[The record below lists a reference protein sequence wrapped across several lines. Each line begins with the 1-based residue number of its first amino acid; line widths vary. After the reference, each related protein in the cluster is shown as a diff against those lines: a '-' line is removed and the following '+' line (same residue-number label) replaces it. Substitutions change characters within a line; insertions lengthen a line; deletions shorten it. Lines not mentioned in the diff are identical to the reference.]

1 MMRGRWGVCLAG
13 GLILFGQGCASQSP
27 MDHRLHEVRR
37 QVEMGCMR
45 NLMEQ
50 GLPLAHFGESMMAH
64 CRTVSRRT
72 VR

>member
-1 MMRGRWGVCLAG
+1 MRGRWGVCLAV
-13 GLILFGQGCASQSP
+13 GLSVLGQGCAGQSP
-27 MDHRLHEVRR
+27 MDHRLHELRR

-50 GLPLAHFGESMMAH
+50 GLPLEYFGESMMAH
-64 CRTVSRRT
+64 CRNVSRRT